1 MLASLRKTA
10 GGIVGLFLIALL
22 VFAFALWGIADT
34 FTGFSNQIVAKVGD
48 QELTRNEFRL
58 RYSQQLAEV
67 SRQIGE
73 PLSPGQARGL
83 GLDRQVLANMV
94 GLAALANAGDE
105 LGLALDDKRIAEI
118 IVRDPSF
125 HGPNGTFDEPTFRAV
140 LARNGLT
147 EAMFVEDQRA
157 FHIRQQLLGASL
169 DRALVPQKL
178 VEKMYNHFLESRV
191 AKYVVLT
198 LDETDDVGEPTVE
211 ELETFYA
218 QTKMRY
224 TEPERRSASFL
235 VITPERFAEN
245 IDISELELAEEY
257 EMSIDEFSIEEKRD
271 VDQLVIADEAMVE
284 EVRAMLEQDQPF
296 VEIVDKAG
304 QTLDNT
310 DLGTVTRGSFISA
323 DLADEAFA
331 MELGAVSDIIEGP
344 LGYVVLR
351 VRKIIPGEVRPLAE
365 VRDALRRR
373 LALDRAI
380 EDLIA
385 FSETVED
392 ERAAGVTLEEISQRF
407 DLDIVQLSGFDRD
420 GRSATGSLPRLFM
433 QYDSLPGILFDSA
446 EGEEIALQEMEDG
459 TYIWPRLDSVATS
472 RVRPLDDVRETAIA
486 QWQLAERRTLL
497 EAMAEHLVKQG
508 NRAGFAAIEKETE
521 KDPLTSEP
529 MTRQVSNETFSETA
543 VAKLFRLE
551 KGGFAW
557 APVGFGSEL
566 VVMQASDIIA
576 PPTGEN
582 AASDMIFDGEKQK
595 YRADLTA
602 QFVNSLEKNYGVS
615 VNQTNYDQMLNSLTT
630 Q

>member
-1 MLASLRKTA
+1 
-10 GGIVGLFLIALL
+10 
-22 VFAFALWGIADT
+22 
-34 FTGFSNQIVAKVGD
+34 
-48 QELTRNEFRL
+48 
-58 RYSQQLAEV
+58 
-67 SRQIGE
+67 
-73 PLSPGQARGL
+73 
-83 GLDRQVLANMV
+83 
-94 GLAALANAGDE
+94 
-105 LGLALDDKRIAEI
+105 
-118 IVRDPSF
+118 
-125 HGPNGTFDEPTFRAV
+125 
-140 LARNGLT
+140 
-147 EAMFVEDQRA
+147 
-157 FHIRQQLLGASL
+157 
-169 DRALVPQKL
+169 
-178 VEKMYNHFLESRV
+178 
-191 AKYVVLT
+191 
-198 LDETDDVGEPTVE
+198 
-211 ELETFYA
+211 
-218 QTKMRY
+218 
-224 TEPERRSASFL
+224 
-235 VITPERFAEN
+235 
-245 IDISELELAEEY
+245 
-257 EMSIDEFSIEEKRD
+257 MSIDEFSIEEKRD

-392 ERAAGVTLEEISQRF
+392 ERAAGVRLEEISQRF

-420 GRSATGSLPRLFM
+420 GRGATGSLPRLFM

-529 MTRQVSNETFSETA
+529 MTRQVSNETFS
-543 VAKLFRLE
+543 RNRRR
-551 KGGFAW
+551 
-557 APVGFGSEL
+557 
-566 VVMQASDIIA
+566 QIIPA
-576 PPTGEN
+576 
-582 AASDMIFDGEKQK
+582 
-595 YRADLTA
+595 
-602 QFVNSLEKNYGVS
+602 
-615 VNQTNYDQMLNSLTT
+615 
-630 Q
+630 